1 MTHNYLFVMTFG
13 LMVAA
18 LSVLPGCGKR
28 TPSTPKKSPA
38 PTAAAPKPASPKP
51 DTVKPAAGRVQVADQ
66 AGDWAVVKAKVDE
79 YKPKISKQ
87 SAAKHAA
94 QRKAA
99 LAKVTEP
106 SKRFKL
112 VFGEPEDEAQEAL
125 LKALKEQGTLGKLVT
140 HLNGTIKLKRPI
152 LVNVTPCGEAN
163 AFFAPA
169 DAGLD
174 ATHPSQI
181 TLCVEFMEHMLT
193 LFSDEEDKLADA
205 VEQMLNVTV
214 WTFFHELG
222 HALVDNFQLPITGKE
237 EDAVDRLAT
246 LMALSLGHA
255 GGDIAMAGAAAF
267 ALEHDQ
273 EGEEGAPLWGEHAL
287 DGQRMFDI
295 LCIMYGSDP
304 QEFSDLVGEDGL
316 PTERAEMCQETFAS
330 STRAWTQLLKPY
342 LTAAALSRLA
352 LRLKRKN

>member
-1 MTHNYLFVMTFG
+1 MTHNYPFVMT
-13 LMVAA
+13 LWLLVVA
-18 LSVLPGCGKR
+18 LSVSAGCGKR
-28 TPSTPKKSPA
+28 APSTPKKSPA
-38 PTAAAPKPASPKP
+38 PVAVAPKPASPKP
-51 DTVKPAAGRVQVADQ
+51 AVAAAGSGQAADQ
-66 AGDWAVVKAKVDE
+66 PVDWGAVKSKVDKH
-79 YKPKISKQ
+79 KPKISKQ

-112 VFGEPEDEAQEAL
+112 VFDEPEDEAQEAL
-125 LKALKEQGTLGKLVT
+125 VKALKEQGTLGKLVT
-140 HLNGTIKLKRPI
+140 HLNGTLKLKRPI

-255 GGDIAMAGAAAF
+255 GGDIAMAGAEAF

-295 LCIMYGSDP
+295 LCIIYGSDP
-304 QEFSDLVGEDGL
+304 QEFSDLVGKDGL

-330 STRAWTQLLKPY
+330 STRAWAQLLKPHMT
-342 LTAAALSRLA
+342 TAAVSRLA